1 MWLMFNSN
9 LLTTVV
15 DVLLA
20 MPNWEVVAA
29 LLGIGYVILA
39 ARESQ
44 WCWLLAF
51 ISTFIYTVL
60 FWEGQ
65 LPMQALLNFYYMG
78 MAIYGYLLWRRHGK
92 QEDDLHISSW
102 SLLEQLLFLV
112 AGIFLTFVSGLYLI
126 QYEFF
131 HNPFLDAGVMVFSV
145 MNTFLMVKKVIQ
157 NWLYW
162 IVIDAAAIILYAQNG
177 YYATIVMYSIYLILA
192 VIGYLSWHKL
202 YHQVTT

>member
-1 MWLMFNSN
+1 MFNSN
-9 LLTTVV
+9 LLSTVL
-15 DVLLA
+15 DALLA
-20 MPNWEVVAA
+20 MPSWEVVAA

-51 ISTFIYTVL
+51 ISTFIYTIL

-78 MAIYGYLLWRRHGK
+78 MAVYGYLLWRRHGK

-112 AGIFLTFVSGLYLI
+112 VGIFLTFICGLYLI
-126 QYEFF
+126 QYEFS

-177 YYATIVMYSIYLILA
+177 YYATIVMYSIYLVLA